1 MMIMMIIRLTLS
13 QHLVYPDANAFV
25 LQLSVPFLLSSMIM
39 LVWKIISE
47 YPCRICVCM
56 WHMFKMVA
64 FESDKYLHKIAEQAE
79 IEKITILRRKCCFRH
94 FYSLNLITRDT
105 NKDVAGKYGYS
116 NQLHNIINERHARDH
131 P

>member
-1 MMIMMIIRLTLS
+1 MIMMSIRLTLS

-25 LQLSVPFLLSSMIM
+25 LQLSFPF
-39 LVWKIISE
+39 IINDNARME
-47 YPCRICVCM
+47 DYQRISPPRVRL
-56 WHMFKMVA
+56 WLTFKMVA

-79 IEKITILRRKCCFRH
+79 IEKIRILRCICCIRH
-94 FYSLNLITRDT
+94 FFYSLNLITRDT

-116 NQLHNIINERHARDH
+116 NQPLHNIINKRHAREDH